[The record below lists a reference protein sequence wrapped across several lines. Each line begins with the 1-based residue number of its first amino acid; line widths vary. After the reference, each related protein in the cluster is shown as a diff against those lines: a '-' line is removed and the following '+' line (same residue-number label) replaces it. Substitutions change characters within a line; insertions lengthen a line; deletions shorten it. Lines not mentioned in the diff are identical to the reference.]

1 MAKII
6 TIDELYSI
14 LRTERIKGN
23 GSKKIMISTDDER
36 SGYHPLFFGVTPI
49 TEDFSYALFYGVS
62 FEDAKNDCVI
72 LG

>member
-23 GSKKIMISTDDER
+23 GSKKIMISTDDEGN
-36 SGYHPLFFGVTPI
+36 GYHPLFFGVTPI
-49 TEDFSYALFYGVS
+49 TDEFNFATFYGVS

>member
-1 MAKII
+1 MAKIL

-14 LRTERIKGN
+14 LRTERTKGN
-23 GSKKIMISTDDER
+23 GKIMISTDDEGN
-36 SGYHPLFFGVTPI
+36 GYHPLFFGVTPI
-49 TEDFSYALFYGVS
+49 TEDFSYATFYGVS

>member
-23 GSKKIMISTDDER
+23 GKKKIMISTDDEGN
-36 SGYHPLFFGVTPI
+36 GYHPLFFGVTPI
-49 TEDFSYALFYGVS
+49 TDEFNFATFYGVY

>member
-1 MAKII
+1 MAKIL

-14 LRTERIKGN
+14 LRTERTKGN
-23 GSKKIMISTDDER
+23 GKKKIMISTDDEGN
-36 SGYHPLFFGVTPI
+36 GYHPLFFGVTPI
-49 TEDFSYALFYGVS
+49 TEDFSYSTFYGVS

>member
-23 GSKKIMISTDDER
+23 GSKKIMISTDDEGN
-36 SGYHPLFFGVTPI
+36 GYHPLFFGVTPI
-49 TEDFSYALFYGVS
+49 TDEFNFDTFYGVS

>member
-1 MAKII
+1 MAKIL

-23 GSKKIMISTDDER
+23 GKKKIMISTDDEGN
-36 SGYHPLFFGVTPI
+36 GYHPRFLGVTPS
-49 TEDFSYALFYGVS
+49 TEDFSYATCYGVS

>member
-1 MAKII
+1 MAKVI

-23 GSKKIMISTDDER
+23 GGKKILISSDDE
-36 SGYHPLFFGVTPI
+36 GNEFHPLFFGVTEI
-49 TEDFSYALFYGVS
+49 DDNFNYALFNGVS
-62 FEDAKNDCVI
+62 FEDAKENYVI